1 MKKSLLL
8 LFVCLFGALGGVKA
22 WTSVKP
28 YVGRSYYLLN
38 ANYERYWYSKK
49 DDAFHITDDL
59 SKANRVTFESASG
72 SNYAF
77 AYYLNDTKYYLHEDA
92 GNAKW
97 PTSSSTMEVGATNYG
112 YYVRNNKDGSKHRYM
127 NAHSDEG
134 VSFGKVEDNSVTNDK
149 YRSWQFIS
157 VYELDSNTP
166 DVCRDAAEASCLSAA
181 NGWERVRDNATL
193 DASLSDYFFAIVCAN
208 YPGLMV
214 NMANGNASQ
223 QAGDKFSSSKSMW
236 YSNSA
241 NPEVDNSFLWMI
253 EPNTTPNY
261 EGYTFR
267 NASYPSL
274 TIQTEWNTGGW
285 GMSWYAHTNDQANPC
300 QWNSYAL
307 IPSNGVYTIKT
318 LANGGDNYLGLW
330 TPSND
335 YINGQELAG
344 NKGTAEQGKF
354 LIYRKLKKDVN
365 MTSLITNPSFE
376 TGALTPWSAESRND
390 TGVKDQSNGTYS
402 ITQGDPVD
410 GQKLF
415 NSWGGTGENSVSQT
429 ISLSKGTYRLSALL
443 AGFTGETL
451 TLSAGGQSSNV
462 VVAGDKTY
470 GYTVSVKFT
479 LTETSNVTI
488 KASNTKSQQTSD
500 ASFIKADN
508 FRLTYLGVMA
518 TDDDY
523 TALQTAINNA
533 DAKVLG
539 FDDGEYAPYNNV
551 AVLKALADAKA
562 IDKNVDNLQMDVQD
576 ATAAIANENW
586 TVNSGEV
593 NAIYNP
599 TFALSDNDGAMA
611 GWENSNTEAGLGG
624 ATHSRAF
631 VLHSGDG
638 NYSHLAPFNQGDDVR
653 SAAYLRFDSYN
664 SGKDAVYTY
673 GGTSDYPMPLKSSTY
688 YNVKFD
694 MGSWNQP
701 NKDIKLTVVDGA
713 GNEVDSQ
720 TKSTIGSFHDDS
732 GTLVSF
738 DLVFLAE
745 EAGNYK
751 IKISNPN
758 DVDNAIVV
766 SNFELKRYNGM
777 IEDDDTN
784 TQVYYGTFKS
794 RVDLT
799 PTEEHPFVDITH
811 ASFDGEVFVN
821 LYDNPNGLLYAT
833 PSQVNSIKSSYG
845 TTEAIPNVVSNDG
858 NVCES
863 LVIYD
868 GHPFFVPSH
877 SNIRA
882 TEATY
887 SRTIASTSNYGTI
900 CLPYAVE
907 SDKNIQY
914 YTIGQID
921 GNVLK
926 LNEVASVE
934 AGAPAIFKKKDGG
947 ATEITVAAND
957 VSIASDAG
965 TNGSS
970 VVLKGTFE
978 RITIGTDGA
987 TGSGAAN
994 GKYYINSSNQFC
1006 EGKDWFYVGAFRAY
1020 LEAAGYNA
1028 RLSISVDDEATAI
1041 NELKTLDEK
1050 QGLQDGKYLIDGKII
1065 VVKAGKQYNVNG
1077 VIK

>member
-1 MKKSLLL
+1 MKRSLFL
-8 LFVCLFGALGGVKA
+8 LFACLFGALSGVKA
-22 WTSVKP
+22 YTSMTP
-28 YVGRSYYLLN
+28 EN
-38 ANYERYWYSKK
+38 AR
-49 DDAFHITDDL
+49 
-59 SKANRVTFESASG
+59 
-72 SNYAF
+72 
-77 AYYLNDTKYYLHEDA
+77 AYYLYNVGKGTYWYGADHDLDAGSNTRYTGHTSSLYDATPARVRISDNNYTFTYYVNGVEYQLRHTTNNGESVLTGGSADFQLWSKTDGYTIEFKSDYQRRLHAEDA
-92 GNAKW
+92 GTCDYDRKLDADNNTLHWRFYAYEEIL
-97 PTSSSTMEVGATNYG
+97 PDLVEHNVSTCASTAA
-112 YYVRNNKDGSKHRYM
+112 SI
-127 NAHSDEG
+127 
-134 VSFGKVEDNSVTNDK
+134 VS
-149 YRSWQFIS
+149 
-157 VYELDSNTP
+157 
-166 DVCRDAAEASCLSAA
+166 
-181 NGWERVRDNATL
+181 GWERVTTKEQLAQNPERYFYAIFSAVNPGVMMTTEYKNDAYRMCYKAAGNPLNNSSYDLFEMENYDGEFAIKSNITGKYYGNTSGAPWDFLANKETL
-193 DASLSDYFFAIVCAN
+193 D
-208 YPGLMV
+208 
-214 NMANGNASQ
+214 
-223 QAGDKFSSSKSMW
+223 
-236 YSNSA
+236 
-241 NPEVDNSFLWMI
+241 
-253 EPNTTPNY
+253 
-261 EGYTFR
+261 EGCKVTV
-267 NASYPSL
+267 
-274 TIQTEWNTGGW
+274 T
-285 GMSWYAHTNDQANPC
+285 C
-300 QWNSYAL
+300 
-307 IPSNGVYTIKT
+307 SNGVYNLQDKYDK
-318 LANGGDNYLGLW
+318 GQDEFVGNYLGAW
-330 TPSND
+330 DNMEFV
-335 YINGQELAG
+335 GERLAG
-344 NKGTAEQGKF
+344 NKSINRAGYF
-354 LIYRKLKKDVN
+354 LIYRKLKKNVD
-365 MTSLITNPSFE
+365 MTGLITNPSFE
-376 TGALTPWSAESRND
+376 TGNLTGWNAPERTD
-390 TGVKDQSNGTYS
+390 TGAKENSDNTYKISNG
-402 ITQGDPVD
+402 DAVDVD
-410 GQKLF
+410 GSWLF

-443 AGFTGETL
+443 AGFHGETL
-451 TLSAGGQSSNV
+451 TLSVGGQSSNV

-488 KASNTKSQQTSD
+488 KASNTKSQETSD

-518 TDDDY
+518 TDADY
-523 TALQTAINNA
+523 LALQNAIDNA
-533 DAKVLG
+533 GTKVLG
-539 FDDGEYAPYNNV
+539 FDDDEYAPYNNV

-562 IDKNVDNLQMDVQD
+562 IDKNVDNLQMDVQN

-611 GWENSNTEAGLGG
+611 GWENSNAEAGLGG
-624 ATHSRAF
+624 EIHSRAF

-664 SGKDAVYTY
+664 SGRDAVYTY
-673 GGTSDYPMPLKSSTY
+673 GGTSDYPMPLKASTY

-713 GNEVDSQ
+713 GTEVASQ
-720 TKSTIGSFHDDS
+720 TKSTIGSFHDDL

-745 EAGNYK
+745 EEGDYK

-784 TQVYYGTFKS
+784 AQVYYGTFKS

-811 ASFDGEVFVN
+811 ASFDGDVFVN
-821 LYDNPNGLLYAT
+821 LYDNPNGLVYAT
-833 PSQVNSIKSSYG
+833 PSQVSSIKSSYG
-845 TTEAIPNVVSNDG
+845 TTEAIPNVVSNVG

-882 TEATY
+882 TKVTY
-887 SRTIASTSNYGTI
+887 SRDIAAATNFGTI
-900 CLPYAVE
+900 CLPYAVK
-907 SDKNIQY
+907 SNDNIQY
-914 YTIGQID
+914 YTTSVIE

-926 LNEVASVE
+926 LTEVDNVA
-934 AGAPAIFKKKDGG
+934 AGTPAIFKKKDGG
-947 ATEITVAAND
+947 ATEITVAANN

-970 VVLKGTFE
+970 VVLRGTFE
-978 RITIGTDGA
+978 RITIGTVGA

-1020 LEAAGYNA
+1020 LETTGDSPAA
-1028 RLSISVDDEATAI
+1028 RLTISTDNETAI

-1050 QGLQDGKYLIDGKII
+1050 QGLKDGKYLIGGKII
-1065 VVKAGKQYNVNG
+1065 VVKEGKQYNVNG